1 MKTFF
6 PEYVT
11 PDTKVNFTVILNDIS
26 LKNPSNCTA
35 DVALV
40 DLIDFN
46 RPTLNYTV
54 RDVVVNK
61 TEQFTF
67 YFEMNETTY
76 DWKSKAKT
84 YGPQSKLF
92 LNDYCPMY

>member
-1 MKTFF
+1 MKSLF

-54 RDVVVNK
+54 REEVVNV

-67 YFEMNETTY
+67 YFEMN
-76 DWKSKAKT
+76 
-84 YGPQSKLF
+84 
-92 LNDYCPMY
+92 